1 MGSSID
7 PQPNPQVNVPQQS
20 QNVVYQNQNMGY
32 MPNQF
37 NSPYTQ
43 QQQAMYYNMYTNQ
56 PLTSNS
62 HNGPGTTQQ
71 PMLSANAPKPQTVHT
86 LNLDVSF
93 KKESLKLVN
102 SNYRYQWE
110 TDHTKYNLYT
120 TAKCLQW

>member
-1 MGSSID
+1 MGPSID

-20 QNVVYQNQNMGY
+20 QNVVYQNQNVGY

-56 PLTSNS
+56 PLISNS
-62 HNGPGTTQQ
+62 HNGPGMPQQ
-71 PMLSANAPKPQTVHT
+71 SIQPVNAPKPQTVHT

-93 KKESLKLVN
+93 KKESLKLVS
-102 SNYRYQWE
+102 SNNRYQWE
-110 TDHTKYNLYT
+110 TDHTKYNLSM
-120 TAKCLQW
+120 TAKYLR